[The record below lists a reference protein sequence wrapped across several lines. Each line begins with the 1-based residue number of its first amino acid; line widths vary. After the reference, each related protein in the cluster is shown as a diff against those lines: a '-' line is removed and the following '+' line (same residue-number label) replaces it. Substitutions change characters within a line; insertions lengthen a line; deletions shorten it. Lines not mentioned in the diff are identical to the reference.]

1 MTGSTKA
8 ILTATAIAVLAIA
21 GGSAYY
27 YAHPKLQAQS
37 ALKHYVRACKSGDR
51 EAFCRYTVYEQ
62 IAPFYEIF
70 DGADQSRPVEERI
83 GTELSEILANVT
95 EIRSV
100 KVDSVKDCTDEFAER
115 IQRMWKN
122 HEAEQKI
129 MARRDIEP
137 DPVFEAGY
145 ERVLSYMES
154 VKQAYCFDV
163 TMQRKGEGDS
173 AETAQIVVSRI
184 NGCWKVDP
192 FTPIMVVPTV
202 HDPDEQTT

>member
-1 MTGSTKA
+1 M
-8 ILTATAIAVLAIA
+8 
-21 GGSAYY
+21 
-27 YAHPKLQAQS
+27 
-37 ALKHYVRACKSGDR
+37 RACKNGDR
-51 EAFCRYTVYEQ
+51 EAFCRDTVYEQ

-83 GTELSEILANVT
+83 ETEISEILANVT

-115 IQRMWKN
+115 IQRMRKN

-145 ERVLSYMES
+145 ERVLFLYG
-154 VKQAYCFDV
+154 V
-163 TMQRKGEGDS
+163 G
-173 AETAQIVVSRI
+173 
-184 NGCWKVDP
+184 
-192 FTPIMVVPTV
+192 
-202 HDPDEQTT
+202 QTGVLF

>member
-1 MTGSTKA
+1 MSRLHRSTR
-8 ILTATAIAVLAIA
+8 
-21 GGSAYY
+21 S
-27 YAHPKLQAQS
+27 
-37 ALKHYVRACKSGDR
+37 
-51 EAFCRYTVYEQ
+51 
-62 IAPFYEIF
+62 
-70 DGADQSRPVEERI
+70 SRPVEERI
-83 GTELSEILANVT
+83 ETELSEILANVT

-100 KVDSVKDCTDEFAER
+100 KVDSVKDCTDVFAER
-115 IQRMWKN
+115 IQRMRKN

-137 DPVFEAGY
+137 NPVFEAGY
-145 ERVLSYMES
+145 ERGLSYMES

-163 TMQRKGEGDS
+163 TMQRNGEGNS